1 MTKIQI
7 TYSKEKHYMPK
18 YKMLNNEPHVLM
30 PVNHFRDKD
39 LSLKAIGLLSIV
51 LSLPEDW
58 DYSVKDLVTLS
69 SDGYDS
75 VSTALRE
82 LEAAGYLTRKRVRD
96 SQGKYGKMT
105 YMVNPKPDKTYLND
119 ENKAI

>member
-1 MTKIQI
+1 
-7 TYSKEKHYMPK
+7 MPK

-82 LEAAGYLTRKRVRD
+82 LEAAGYLTRKRVRN